1 MKWMLIYEYIQK
13 FEGVKYWLSHS
24 DKGQME
30 AKTAQF
36 DTAKD
41 EVEAKNMK
49 HNLHR
54 RKGFCIT
61 VSSKTL
67 KHFYESMLEWQLF
80 LI

>member
-1 MKWMLIYEYIQK
+1 
-13 FEGVKYWLSHS
+13 
-24 DKGQME
+24 ME

-54 RKGFCIT
+54 QKGFCII
-61 VSSKTL
+61 VPSKTL
-67 KHFYESMLEWQLF
+67 KHFYESMLE
-80 LI
+80 

>member
-1 MKWMLIYEYIQK
+1 
-13 FEGVKYWLSHS
+13 
-24 DKGQME
+24 ME

-61 VSSKTL
+61 VPSKTL
-67 KHFYESMLEWQLF
+67 KHFYESMLE
-80 LI
+80 